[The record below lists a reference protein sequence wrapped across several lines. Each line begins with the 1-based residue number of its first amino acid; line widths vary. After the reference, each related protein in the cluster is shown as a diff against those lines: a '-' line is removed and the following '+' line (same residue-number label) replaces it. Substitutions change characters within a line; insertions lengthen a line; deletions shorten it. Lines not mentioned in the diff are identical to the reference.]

1 MTASAQAM
9 SSSPGKTFYAIG
21 DVHGEAARLE
31 TLHGLIL
38 EDIARRGG
46 PALVVHLGDLVDRG
60 PDSRGAVAAVIKFE
74 KIAALQDGVESICL
88 RGNHEQMMLDAFD
101 RAHSTAEEHWF
112 SNGGLDCV
120 NSYIR
125 AHRAANA
132 LDWRKLIDEE
142 HLSWLRGLGTIA
154 RDEAA
159 KVAFVHAGIDPV
171 TFPDCKDEIRVW
183 TRSPRF
189 FRADHWPQRKE
200 LDGWR
205 IIHGHTPTRDSKP
218 EVAGRRINVDTGAV
232 FGGPLTCVVLSGRL
246 APTFLSA

>member
-1 MTASAQAM
+1 MTTSAQA
-9 SSSPGKTFYAIG
+9 KTFYAIG

-31 TLHGLIL
+31 TLHGFIL
-38 EDIARRGG
+38 EDIAQRGG

-60 PDSRGAVAAVIKFE
+60 PDSRGAVAAAMKFE
-74 KIAALQDGVESICL
+74 KIAALQEGVDSVCL

-132 LDWRKLIDEE
+132 LDWRKLIDED
-142 HLSWLRGLGTIA
+142 HLAWLRGLNTIV

-159 KVAFVHAGIDPV
+159 KIAFVHAGIDPV

-189 FRADHWPQRKE
+189 FRADHWPQRKA

-218 EVAGRRINVDTGAV
+218 EIAGRRINVDTGAV
-232 FGGPLTCVVLSGRL
+232 FGGPLTCVVLHGR
-246 APTFLSA
+246 ANPTFLAA